1 MKSIKL
7 TDSQGYALTEKRII
21 EIDHELNGAYYG
33 QDLGPVYDQ
42 DGNHTEQMQA
52 LEAAGHIGRTDER
65 DNALVYRPGLPSTIE
80 KLRNAYWRMDDALD
94 GMGYAA
100 TPNEGED
107 PWHHEV
113 RIKTARDA
121 AYRAHGLLWD
131 ILKDIDPAMTENIR
145 PGDDPS
151 PANNND

>member
-7 TDSQGYALTEKRII
+7 TDNRGYALTEKRII

-94 GMGYAA
+94 EIRMHADDGGGLA
-100 TPNEGED
+100 NG
-107 PWHHEV
+107 
-113 RIKTARDA
+113 IIDA
-121 AYRAHGLLWD
+121 QAAHGLLWD

>member
-7 TDSQGYALTEKRII
+7 TDNRGYALTEKRIV

-65 DNALVYRPGLPSTIE
+65 DNALVYRPGIPSTVE
-80 KLRNAYWRMDDALD
+80 KLRNAYWRMDDALS
-94 GMGYAA
+94 GLQAGK
-100 TPNEGED
+100 TPAEMAEA
-107 PWHHEV
+107 W
-113 RIKTARDA
+113 
-121 AYRAHGLLWD
+121 RAHGLLWD
-131 ILKDIDPAMTENIR
+131 ILKDIDPAATENTR
-145 PGDDPS
+145 PGDNPS